1 MQPKHRKEVMR
12 KLIHMSSLVIPLGYR
27 FVLHEDRKLMF
38 MILLPVTV
46 GMLVIEIVRLEHKT
60 FKRIF
65 HKVFGI
71 MLRRHE
77 VSNFTGATYLMVSA
91 VVCIAFFPGDNI
103 AFLALSSLA
112 VGDTLAA
119 IIGMTMGKRKIAGTK
134 KSLEGTLACF
144 TGTMAYGLL
153 LGVAPVLTMVGGIAA
168 ALSELSRVPVD
179 DNIKIPLAV
188 ALAMALA
195 RFIFV

>member
-1 MQPKHRKEVMR
+1 MQKKHRTEVMR

-27 FVLHEDRKLMF
+27 FLLHEDRKIMF
-38 MILLPVTV
+38 LVLLPVTV
-46 GMLVIEIVRLEHKT
+46 LMLIVEIVRLEHKSI
-60 FKRIF
+60 KRIF
-65 HKVFGI
+65 YRIFGI

-77 VSNFTGATYLMVSA
+77 VNDFTGATYLMVAS

-119 IIGMTMGKRKIAGTK
+119 IIGMTMGERKFRGTK
-134 KSLEGTLACF
+134 KSFEGTLACF
-144 TGTMAYGLL
+144 IGTMGYGLL
-153 LGVAPVLTMVGGIAA
+153 FGVHPLLAFVGAMAA
-168 ALSELSRVPVD
+168 ALAELSRVPVD
-179 DNIKIPLAV
+179 DNVKIPMAV

-195 RFIFV
+195 RFIAI